1 MACET
6 FDEAIVF
13 TSPQTGLANVTPTA
27 SDRGLEVE
35 AGQVVIFYD
44 AAAQGSATL
53 RAMTGDITRLR
64 CRADGELEITV
75 PLQVTTGQITSWAG
89 LTIDGLPGYKELAF
103 VATRHLEVAC
113 GRDGLG
119 VEPSIVLQGLDGG
132 NDLRTW
138 ATADE
143 TRRWTFTG
151 SDFECYGVANFS
163 AGRLAIAIHDTLPI
177 EGPGATGAM
186 ILFKPA
192 PNELE
197 LWLQSAPGT
206 WKALPLTRI

>member
-6 FDEAIVF
+6 YDEAIVF
-13 TSPQTGLANVTPTA
+13 TSPQTGPANITPTA
-27 SDRGLEVE
+27 NDRGLDVE
-35 AGQVVIFYD
+35 AGQVVIFYGE
-44 AAAQGSATL
+44 AGQGGATL
-53 RAMTGDITRLR
+53 SVECGIDVPLT

-75 PLQVTTGQITSWAG
+75 PLQVTTGQITSRAG
-89 LTIDGLPGYKELAF
+89 LTIDGRAGYKELAF

-113 GRDGLG
+113 GRNGLG

-132 NDLRTW
+132 NNLRTW

-197 LWLQSAPGT
+197 LWLQCAPGT
-206 WKALPLTRI
+206 WKTLPLTRI